1 MAEGDDELDVVEEAG
16 GDLGADH
23 HVGDGGLQVNRLAG
37 QLAEQLF
44 AEQNVLRCNKYIMI
58 NKK

>member
-44 AEQNVLRCNKYIMI
+44 AEQNVLCCNKYIMI
-58 NKK
+58 